1 MGTKKEIEEE
11 HPEWKKL
18 STSGVKVPSSESS
31 KRTLACIGTVVA
43 LFFSLRCSTDRLKR
57 ISQYL
62 VLRKSIRYQN
72 WTTKHLKHQALL
84 VLKEL
89 TLQVLSIVFEEST
102 KAESS
107 GTESSKEETH
117 NYDFHLPGVDDE
129 ELRRVIDRSKK
140 ILERPC

>member
-1 MGTKKEIEEE
+1 MASKF
-11 HPEWKKL
+11 L
-18 STSGVKVPSSESS
+18 LSESS
-31 KRTLACIGTVVA
+31 KRNFGVYRTVVA
-43 LFFSLRCSTDRLKR
+43 LFFSLAMPLQTELKR

-72 WTTKHLKHQALL
+72 WTAKHLKHQALSSS
-84 VLKEL
+84 ERANSSDSGASSS
-89 TLQVLSIVFEEST
+89 TEEST

-140 ILERPC
+140 ILERTMLKNRLRNR